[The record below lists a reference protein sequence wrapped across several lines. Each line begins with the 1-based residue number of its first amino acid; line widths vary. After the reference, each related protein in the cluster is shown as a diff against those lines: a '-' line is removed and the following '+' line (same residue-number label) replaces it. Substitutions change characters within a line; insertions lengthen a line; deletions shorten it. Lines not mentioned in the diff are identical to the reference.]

1 MAEPFI
7 VHRPASW
14 SKLRKLVKK
23 AASKV
28 GFEVR
33 YRTECGK
40 TVALPP
46 TVELRKDDRGSYFV
60 AGPHP
65 NYFAKCEECAAA

>member
-1 MAEPFI
+1 MIEPFV
-7 VHRPASW
+7 VHQPQSW
-14 SKLRKLVKK
+14 SKLRKLVKR
-23 AASKV
+23 AAGKV

-33 YRTECGK
+33 YKAKCGR

-65 NYFAKCEECAAA
+65 RYFAKCEECVAA